1 MKTTKTQ
8 IQYFPASELR
18 EQLRQRACA
27 LTARLSRSVAR
38 LTSCDPL
45 PCPEYDEEVRFQQ
58 TLAQE
63 LFYLQHCRTA
73 VERCIAGTGANLRY
87 RMADGRV
94 TVTRFRK
101 IGPSRIK
108 VTGFAGDLPNNETAH
123 PHEPPLVK

>member
-1 MKTTKTQ
+1 MKKTN
-8 IQYFPASELR
+8 IQHFPASELR
-18 EQLRQRACA
+18 EQLRQRSCG

-58 TLAQE
+58 ALAQE

-73 VERCIAGTGANLRY
+73 LERCIAGSGANLRY
-87 RMADGRV
+87 RWADGRV

-101 IGPSRIK
+101 VGPSRIK
-108 VTGFAGDLPNNETAH
+108 VTGLAGDPNQNETAH
-123 PHEPPLVK
+123 PQG